1 MSVSLLMIGSALAAT
16 VKPAGVEASSYLV
29 SDKGQ
34 AYEGKGVADG
44 KLDNAWIEGED
55 SSGLGSWVKIDLGG
69 SKTIT
74 GLKIWN
80 GYWISHDFWT
90 RHNRAKEVEVEFS
103 DGSKESFT
111 LKDEYLAEEIRFK
124 AAKDTDSVKVK
135 LKSVYRG
142 STFNDTGF
150 SEIQVVDKQP
160 SPFVVPASYT
170 SSSTLESDGQ
180 NYSPTQLADG
190 LVDSLWCEG
199 NAETDGTGE
208 SIEFDFG
215 APTSVSKLKLRNG
228 SAGSFSAFMA
238 TNRAK
243 GGTLTFADGTTQTIA
258 IKTSL
263 MEQSIAFPAK
273 TTSKVTLTFT
283 EVVKGSQY
291 NDLCIAEARFEP

>member
-1 MSVSLLMIGSALAAT
+1 MSISIFLIGAALAST

-29 SDKGQ
+29 SDKGE
-34 AYEGKGVADG
+34 AYEGKAVTDG
-44 KLDNAWIEGED
+44 KLDKGWLEGAD

-69 SKTIT
+69 TKMVT

-90 RHNRAKEVEVEFS
+90 RHNRVKEVEVEFS
-103 DGSKESFT
+103 DGAKETFVLT
-111 LKDEYLAEEIRFK
+111 DEFKAEEVRFK
-124 AAKDTDSVKVK
+124 TARETGFVKVK

-150 SEIQVVDKQP
+150 SEIQVMDKAP
-160 SPFVVPASYT
+160 SSFVVPVAYT
-170 SSSTLESDGQ
+170 PSSVLEDEGE
-180 NYSPTQLADG
+180 NYSIEQLHDG

-199 NAETDGTGE
+199 NAEGDGTGE

-215 APTSVSKLKLRNG
+215 RPTSVSKLKIRNG
-228 SAGSFSAFMA
+228 SAGSFSSFVAA
-238 TNRAK
+238 NRAK
-243 GGTLTFADGTTQTIA
+243 AGKLSFSDGSSQDIA
-258 IKTSL
+258 IKTTL
-263 MEQSIAFPAK
+263 MEQTIGFTAK

-291 NDLCIAEARFEP
+291 NDLCMAEARFEP

>member
-1 MSVSLLMIGSALAAT
+1 MSIAIALIGTALGAT

-44 KLDNAWIEGED
+44 KLDNAWLEGAD

-69 SKTIT
+69 TKSVT

-90 RHNRAKEVEVEFS
+90 RHNRAKEVDVEFS
-103 DGSKESFT
+103 DGSKETFT
-111 LKDEYLAEEIRFK
+111 LKDEFAAEEVRFSGS
-124 AAKDTDSVKVK
+124 KDTDFIKIK

-150 SEIQVVDKQP
+150 SEIQVMDKQP
-160 SPFVVPASYT
+160 SPFVVPTAYT
-170 SSSTLESDGQ
+170 SSSTLEADGQ
-180 NYSPTQLADG
+180 SYGAEQLADG

-199 NAETDGTGE
+199 NSEGDGTGE
-208 SIEFDFG
+208 SIVFDFG
-215 APTSVSKLKLRNG
+215 RTAAVAKLKLRNG
-228 SAGSFSAFMA
+228 SAGSFSSFMA

-243 GGTLTFADGTTQTIA
+243 AATLTFADGSTHAIA

-263 MEQSIAFPAK
+263 MEQTIAFPS
-273 TTSKVTLTFT
+273 TSTDKVTLTFT